1 MAHLNKNGEAA
12 SVLKELMVNRDPS
25 WNKTSVTVD
34 EVYTQ
39 RRLELWGEGF
49 SFFDHL
55 RLKKGYYT

>member
-1 MAHLNKNGEAA
+1 
-12 SVLKELMVNRDPS
+12 MVNRDPS

-55 RLKKGYYT
+55 RLKRILYVIMKEVTIG